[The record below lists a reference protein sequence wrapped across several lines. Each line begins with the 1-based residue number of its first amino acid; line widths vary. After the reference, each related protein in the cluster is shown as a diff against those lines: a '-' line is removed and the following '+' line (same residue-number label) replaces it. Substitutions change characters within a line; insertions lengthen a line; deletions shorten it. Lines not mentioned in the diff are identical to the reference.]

1 MDVTKIHFGD
11 CCFPQ
16 DVVSEGKPD
25 KFSLFV
31 FPECKMHY
39 ITTATYILCTGCV
52 FVYRYL
58 YVLHSCRVM
67 YIHAYWEL

>member
-25 KFSLFV
+25 KFSLFG

-52 FVYRYL
+52 FVYRY
-58 YVLHSCRVM
+58 
-67 YIHAYWEL
+67 